1 MNEILQANIFFFI
14 ASVAAVVF
22 LILISF
28 ILFHVI
34 KIVKSIRS
42 IVDKIEAGS
51 EVLASDVS
59 NLRSKIVDGG
69 GFITKFISLFLSN
82 SGIFGGQGRTR
93 RKSSSSRKAKVRDV
107 EEEE

>member
-14 ASVAAVVF
+14 ASVATVIF

-28 ILFHVI
+28 ILFHII

-51 EVLASDVS
+51 EVLADDVS
-59 NLRSKIVDGG
+59 KLRSQIVNGG
-69 GFITKFISLFLSN
+69 GFITKFISLFINN
-82 SGIFGGQGRTR
+82 SGIFGGQERAR
-93 RKSSSSRKAKVRDV
+93 RKRSSSKKGKTRDV
-107 EEEE
+107 DEEE